1 MFVWNFQ
8 VNCNIYI
15 YIYIYI
21 YILATIHL
29 EIPYKEDTSN
39 HKNHINHM
47 NSVKLKT
54 YALSKLLSYLLKL
67 YEDHF
72 SVLKIEDVP

>member
-1 MFVWNFQ
+1 M
-8 VNCNIYI
+8 
-15 YIYIYI
+15 
-21 YILATIHL
+21 